1 MVNIVV
7 NSDAKYVVNK
17 LAIQA
22 AVMEVLQQNNVGGN
36 IQIGISIVGDKKMHE
51 FNKKYRNIDKPT
63 NILTFALNDP
73 VSVDQLQYVSR
84 INGFV
89 KPDQTT
95 YLGDILISQP
105 MVIKDAALEGV
116 TTEEEMLFLVQ
127 HGTKHLLGLHH
138 E

>member
-1 MVNIVV
+1 MINIVV
-7 NSDAKYVVNK
+7 NSDEKYVINK

-22 AVMEVLQQNNVGGN
+22 AVMEVLQQNNIGGN

-105 MVIKDAALEGV
+105 MVVKDAALEGV
-116 TTEEEMLFLVQ
+116 TTEEEMLYLVQ